1 MAGYLNCLLLIT
13 MPETKTEGELLST
26 WEPTGMVQSWKT
38 CIWDLKAESR
48 SSCGLDELSL
58 HSLFVGID
66 SEVWQEQFKYRN
78 VSKLLFHGLCSNR
91 NTQKMKYFTK
101 KKKSIFLDA
110 RKSVKILKFF
120 DVAAQHTFKQYD
132 YMGIL
137 KWTEYQNE

>member
-1 MAGYLNCLLLIT
+1 MFQQEY
-13 MPETKTEGELLST
+13 PEN
-26 WEPTGMVQSWKT
+26 
-38 CIWDLKAESR
+38 
-48 SSCGLDELSL
+48 
-58 HSLFVGID
+58 
-66 SEVWQEQFKYRN
+66 EV
-78 VSKLLFHGLCSNR
+78 FH
-91 NTQKMKYFTK
+91 Q